1 MLAITWPQGV
11 LGDEDS
17 RAVAAEVHSGVR
29 EWQGR
34 QVQEAVTS
42 SQ

>member
-34 QVQEAVTS
+34 QVQEAVTPL
-42 SQ
+42 Q